1 MKKIIY
7 SLMAVAALTSFA
19 TANAS
24 TPAWADKG
32 CIAFVNGTGDYDQN
46 CYNSGLHNMAP
57 GKCYTYN
64 TQRGPQ
70 VPTWINNM
78 ASETWW
84 WVETDCIDA
93 PPPPEED
100 TFILQDKGCIKFVN
114 GTGNYDKHCY
124 NSGLHNM
131 TPGKCYTFNTKR
143 GTPPKWINDMASETW
158 WWVETNCADT
168 VPVMNI
174 ATFNIRQHTPADSG
188 AVGNEWSKRKFP
200 IAQIIK
206 THNFDIFGI
215 QEDHLVE
222 LGGLKPLLDDYNSVG
237 FPNFE
242 SKDSGSFNSVF
253 YKKDRYEVLDSG
265 MFFLAED
272 ETQPMIGWLQ
282 SNESGFIRSCTWVKF
297 KDKTFK
303 KEIWVYNT
311 HTEWRDT
318 AALESAKMLIRKM
331 KENAGE
337 SSPVILMGDFNVD
350 PSSPAYKTF
359 NNSDFVKDG
368 ANVAETKLK
377 DPNTLTFNNFK
388 KPERRMDF
396 IFVTEAVSVLEYD
409 VLLDKYKKI
418 GDEFFITD
426 QYEEGNDLKF
436 ASDHYPVVIKI
447 KL

>member
-1 MKKIIY
+1 
-7 SLMAVAALTSFA
+7 MAVAALTSFA

-46 CYNSGLHNMAP
+46 CYNRGLHNMAP

-174 ATFNIRQHTPADSG
+174 GSFNIRQHTPADSG

-242 SKDSGSFNSVF
+242 SDDSGSFNSVF

-272 ETQPMIGWLQ
+272 ETQPMIGWGKA
-282 SNESGFIRSCTWVKF
+282 NYIRSCTWALLKHKF
-297 KDKTFK
+297 SGKKIWIFNTHPDYAGGNVERKSANLLLTK
-303 KEIWVYNT
+303 IKEI
-311 HTEWRDT
+311 
-318 AALESAKMLIRKM
+318 
-331 KENAGE
+331 AGTN
-337 SSPVILMGDFNVD
+337 SRTLLMGDMNFQ
-350 PSSPAYKTF
+350 YKEEDGQKYYNSVGYKVF
-359 NNSDFVKDG
+359 DESDFLKDSY
-368 ANVAETKLK
+368 NVAETKLK
-377 DPNTLTFNNFK
+377 DQYTPTFNHFNHSEK
-388 KPERRMDF
+388 KYDF
-396 IFVTEAVSVLEYD
+396 IFVTDSVSVLEYD

-426 QYEEGNDLKF
+426 QYEEENDLKF

>member
-1 MKKIIY
+1 
-7 SLMAVAALTSFA
+7 MAVAALTLFA

-24 TPAWADKG
+24 IPAWADKG

-70 VPTWINNM
+70 VPTWINNI

-158 WWVETNCADT
+158 WWVETNCTDT

-174 ATFNIRQHTPADSG
+174 GSFNISEKMPVDRSN
-188 AVGNEWSKRKFP
+188 AV
-200 IAQIIK
+200 IQIIQSQ
-206 THNFDIFGI
+206 NFDILGL
-215 QEDHLVE
+215 QEDHSIDMDKLIPR
-222 LGGLKPLLDDYNSVG
+222 LTNYSSVG
-237 FPNFE
+237 FQNFE
-242 SKDSGSFNSVF
+242 SPKDSGSFNSIF
-253 YKKDRYEVLDSG
+253 YKKDRYELLDSG
-265 MFFLAED
+265 MFYLAED

-282 SNESGFIRSCTWVKF
+282 SNESGYIRSCTWAKF
-297 KDKTFK
+297 KDKAFK

-311 HTEWRDT
+311 HMEWRVV
-318 AALESAKMLIRKM
+318 ASKESAKMLLRKM
-331 KENAGE
+331 KENAGD
-337 SSPVILMGDFNVD
+337 SSAVILMGDLNVE
-350 PSSPAYKTF
+350 PSSPAYDIL
-359 NNSDFVKDG
+359 NLSDFVKDG

-377 DPNTLTFNNFK
+377 DPNTLTFNGFIEPK
-388 KPERRMDF
+388 RRLDF
-396 IFVTEAVSVLEYD
+396 FFVTDAVSVLEYD

-418 GDEFFITD
+418 GDEIFITD
-426 QYEEGNDLKF
+426 QYEEGNDLKY
-436 ASDHYPVVIKI
+436 ASDHFPIVIKI